1 MGTIIKELG
10 RLTYITATTVGT
22 AQSIWTNTT
31 GLDSCVSHIIM
42 HNTNT
47 SAIVV
52 TICKVPGAGGVA
64 DTADINDEIWQQ
76 SIAASDTEVFDVP
89 LYLTVTGDSVQ
100 MYVDVAS
107 KVNAIALGLT
117 YPDQS

>member
-1 MGTIIKELG
+1 MGMIMKELG
-10 RLTYITATTVGT
+10 RLGYITATTVGT
-22 AQSIWTNTT
+22 AQAIWTNTT
-31 GLDSCVSHIIM
+31 TLDSTVSHIVM
-42 HNTNT
+42 HNTHT
-47 SAIVV
+47 SAVVV

-76 SIAASDTEVFDVP
+76 SIAASDTDVFDVS

-107 KVNAIALGLT
+107 KVNAVAFG
-117 YPDQS
+117 S